1 MTDFRSELPSYCFPD
16 GQPKPKKK
24 GKRVQQNVGEDVQ
37 ARLTWQAA
45 ADAGTEEVLEE
56 GLKVGPY
63 SYSRLAT
70 ADLQGHVEW
79 IRSPSR

>member
-56 GLKVGPY
+56 GSGP
-63 SYSRLAT
+63 SKRSKWVHTAT
-70 ADLQGHVEW
+70 RD
-79 IRSPSR
+79 